1 MTEIFILAS
10 ITLLAAISPGPDMIV
25 VVKNAMKSRGLG
37 YMTALGV
44 GLAVFIHVAYCI
56 AGIGLI
62 ISQSILLF
70 SIIKVLG
77 ALYLL
82 YISFQLIRSGRGE
95 AQKISTGKDQSLLMG
110 LREGFLT
117 NVMNPKATIFFLSV
131 FTQVINPTTSIITQ
145 VFYGTMMA
153 TIVGSWF
160 MILTTIMNIRYV
172 KSHISSIQY
181 YLNKVMGILLAGI
194 GIKILLTSS
203 K

>member
-1 MTEIFILAS
+1 MTEILILAS
-10 ITLLAAISPGPDMIV
+10 ITLLAAISPGPDMMV
-25 VVKNAMKSRGLG
+25 VVKNAMKSSALG

-44 GLAVFIHVAYCI
+44 GLAVFVHVAYCI

-62 ISQSILLF
+62 ISQSLLLF

-82 YISFQLIRSGRGE
+82 YISFQLFRSGRGE
-95 AQKISTGKDQSLLMG
+95 AQKIISGKEQRLLMS

-131 FTQVINPTTSIITQ
+131 FTQVIDPTTSILTQ

-153 TIVGSWF
+153 TIVAVWF
-160 MILTTIMNIRYV
+160 IILTTIMNIRYI

-181 YLNKVMGILLAGI
+181 YLNKVMWVLLAGI
-194 GIKILLTSS
+194 GVKILLTSS